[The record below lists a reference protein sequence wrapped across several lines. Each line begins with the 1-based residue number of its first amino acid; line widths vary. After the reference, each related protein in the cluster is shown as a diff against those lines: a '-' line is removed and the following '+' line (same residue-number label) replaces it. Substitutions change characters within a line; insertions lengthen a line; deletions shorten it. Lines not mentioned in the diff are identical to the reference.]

1 MKKNLLIA
9 MIIVLLLG
17 ISVTVF
23 ALNSENR
30 SENYNSNREA
40 SALEMDVCPLE
51 ESEPDEEAS
60 GC

>member
-1 MKKNLLIA
+1 